1 MCFDISDCGQGGDC
15 SSSQVLRIGLAR
27 AVILGRHFD
36 KFHDRCVQSS
46 FEDYAESLEQKFSMR
61 AVQGQR
67 LDVGARV
74 DGCMCSGI
82 RVGSAAN
89 IVENGTCGYPATT
102 FSAQAV
108 QARC

>member
-1 MCFDISDCGQGGDC
+1 MIP
-15 SSSQVLRIGLAR
+15 
-27 AVILGRHFD
+27 GRHFD

-46 FEDYAESLEQKFSMR
+46 YEDYAERLERNSMR

-67 LDVGARV
+67 SDFGARV

-82 RVGSAAN
+82 RAGFAAN
-89 IVENGTCGYPATT
+89 NVKNGTCGYPVTT

>member
-1 MCFDISDCGQGGDC
+1 MCFDISDGGQGGDC
-15 SSSQVLRIGLAR
+15 SSQVLQIGLAR

-36 KFHDRCVQSS
+36 KLHDRCVQSS
-46 FEDYAESLEQKFSMR
+46 FEDYAESLEQNSMR

-67 LDVGARV
+67 LDFGARV